1 MHDVGIFAKTTKSDV
16 SYGVQTP
23 FTKENRKKRN
33 NMHQIVLNM
42 PKENI
47 QKNSDFFLFLFMCL
61 CMWFACLCV
70 LHLWR
75 HIHVHVEAQSWIRN
89 IPPLFFHFILEVWS
103 LNQIQSMLVKAT
115 LSGNLAP
122 RMKSEHW
129 KYRWWPCPPGMFLS
143 PQVPIQSSTFVYL
156 ASILNAEL
164 SL

>member
-23 FTKENRKKRN
+23 STKENRKKRN

-75 HIHVHVEAQSWIRN
+75 HIQSWIRN

-115 LSGNLAP
+115 LSGNLLP
-122 RMKSEHW
+122 GWSLSTENTGGHHVHQ
-129 KYRWWPCPPGMFLS
+129 PCSWALRF
-143 PQVPIQSSTFVYL
+143 QSSPVPLCIWQAF
-156 ASILNAEL
+156 
-164 SL
+164 